1 MTGEQWRGVTNAVLY
16 SVQFDREL
24 GDSVAAR
31 IARSLLENT
40 PLGLTPEAAY
50 DALAQA
56 SRSAEPLTGD
66 IPQPH
71 GDQEFRDF
79 LRRLLGRLDA
89 LRPWPDL
96 PYRRLDASR
105 WADFAAAC
113 PIGRIGMGYVKAQE
127 RLKRIFD
134 RIDDGN
140 SREVLLLRLRSG
152 DEVALVGAPRVA
164 GVTVLQRASDRPA
177 AQVLAE
183 FVNAT
188 GFTADEVTPLH

>member
-1 MTGEQWRGVTNAVLY
+1 MTGEQWRGVTNVVLY

-24 GDSVAAR
+24 GDPVAAQDGAVL
-31 IARSLLENT
+31 ARKHAV
-40 PLGLTPEAAY
+40 GLTPQAAY

-56 SRSAEPLTGD
+56 SRSAAPLTGD
-66 IPQPH
+66 IPQSH
-71 GDQEFRDF
+71 SDQEFREF
-79 LRRLLGRLDA
+79 LRRLLGRLDT

-105 WADFAAAC
+105 WADFAAAR
-113 PIGRIGMGYVKAQE
+113 PIGRIGMGYVRAQE
-127 RLKRIFD
+127 RLRRIFD
-134 RIDDGN
+134 RLDDGN

-152 DEVALVGAPRVA
+152 DEVALVGAPQA
-164 GVTVLQRASDRPA
+164 AEVTVLQRASDRPA

-188 GFTADEVTPLH
+188 GFTADEVTPLR